1 MEYSNLNK
9 KHRVEAHSLKTIHLL
24 SITNFSKQWQHQQQQ
39 QQQQI
44 NQKNFPLKPVY
55 LPGFFKIN

>member
-9 KHRVEAHSLKTIHLL
+9 KHRVEAHSLETFHLL

-39 QQQQI
+39 QQQI
-44 NQKNFPLKPVY
+44 NQKTYP
-55 LPGFFKIN
+55 